1 MGQPVEV
8 RVLSRA
14 AWLTGEPAPS
24 ILMLAGTT
32 FVPMDLTAVT
42 LRCAPCLRVDPE
54 RSGEE
59 RNGAQRKDDRG
70 NDHSSHPQGMLRR
83 LTNLFFRRFSSC
95 RPASFH

>member
-14 AWLTGEPAPS
+14 VWLTGEAAPS
-24 ILMLAGTT
+24 TLALAGTA
-32 FVPMDLTAVT
+32 FVPMDLSAVT
-42 LRCAPCLRVDPE
+42 LRRARVYA
-54 RSGEE
+54 STHSALAKSATMHSASTTG
-59 RNGAQRKDDRG
+59 G
-70 NDHSSHPQGMLRR
+70 NDYSSHPRGMSRR